1 MDPSMMAALPAMGG
15 AMPSMPKPQKPA
27 KQEEEDPDRPRTSYE
42 LAKDPD
48 IVELFDHFQIDTR
61 HLDRF
66 CRSMEKR
73 PETFEGD
80 MLKIWE
86 LCEQARSP
94 EGMLVSKIKEMEDGI
109 FVGKTVPD
117 AELNALSKKYKL
129 DKPAESKLSDVLAK
143 YDKERRKEYMEEID
157 AHLATSARPSAMVMM
172 FLKKLGTGQ
181 SLGKPGKVAPGSYA
195 ARQQQSDNDRR
206 GGGGDRR
213 GGGGARDRRSRSRD
227 RDRDRRDDRR

>member
-1 MDPSMMAALPAMGG
+1 MSGMMASMGG
-15 AMPSMPKPQKPA
+15 MPQMPKPKAAPPPV
-27 KQEEEDPDRPRTSYE
+27 EEDVDGPRTAFQ

-73 PETFEGD
+73 HDTFEGD

-94 EGMLVSKIKEMEDGI
+94 EGMLVSKIKEIVDGI

-143 YDKERRKEYMEEID
+143 YDKERRAEYLDELD

-172 FLKKLGTGQ
+172 FLKKLGTGE
-181 SLGKPGKVAPGSYA
+181 SLGKVGRVAPGSYA
-195 ARQQQSDNDRR
+195 ARQ
-206 GGGGDRR
+206 
-213 GGGGARDRRSRSRD
+213 
-227 RDRDRRDDRR
+227 

>member
-1 MDPSMMAALPAMGG
+1 
-15 AMPSMPKPQKPA
+15 MPKPQK
-27 KQEEEDPDRPRTSYE
+27 KQQEEEEDPNRPRTSFE

-117 AELNALSKKYKL
+117 ETLMAMSKKYKL

-143 YDKERRKEYMEEID
+143 YDKERRREYIEELD
-157 AHLATSARPSAMVMM
+157 AHLATSSRPSAMVMM

-181 SLGKPGKVAPGSYA
+181 SLGKPGKAAPGSYA
-195 ARQQQSDNDRR
+195 FKQQEDAKKGRS
-206 GGGGDRR
+206 GGGRGDRD
-213 GGGGARDRRSRSRD
+213 RDRSRSRD
-227 RDRDRRDDRR
+227 RDRDRGRRDDRDDRGRRDDRGDR

>member
-1 MDPSMMAALPAMGG
+1 MA
-15 AMPSMPKPQKPA
+15 SMPKVAEPA
-27 KQEEEDPDRPRTSYE
+27 KEEELDRPRTSFE

-48 IVELFDHFQIDTR
+48 IVELFDHFQIDSR

-86 LCEQARSP
+86 LCGQARSP

-117 AELNALSKKYKL
+117 KELTALSKKYKL
-129 DKPAESKLSDVLAK
+129 DREAESKLCDVLAK
-143 YDKERRKEYMEEID
+143 YDK
-157 AHLATSARPSAMVMM
+157 
-172 FLKKLGTGQ
+172 
-181 SLGKPGKVAPGSYA
+181 
-195 ARQQQSDNDRR
+195 
-206 GGGGDRR
+206 
-213 GGGGARDRRSRSRD
+213 
-227 RDRDRRDDRR
+227 

>member
-1 MDPSMMAALPAMGG
+1 MAPMPA
-15 AMPSMPKPQKPA
+15 AAPKAPA
-27 KQEEEDPDRPRTSYE
+27 KKKEEEEDPNRPRTTAE
-42 LAKDPD
+42 LMKDPD

-61 HLDRF
+61 HLERF

-73 PETFEGD
+73 AETFEGD

-117 AELNALSKKYKL
+117 AELTSMSKKYKL

-143 YDKERRKEYMEEID
+143 YDKARRKEYMEEID
-157 AHLATSARPSAMVMM
+157 QHLATSARPSAMVMM

-181 SLGKPGKVAPGSYA
+181 SLGKPGKIAPGSYA
-195 ARQQQSDNDRR
+195 ARQQEE
-206 GGGGDRR
+206 
-213 GGGGARDRRSRSRD
+213 ARDR
-227 RDRDRRDDRR
+227 

>member
-1 MDPSMMAALPAMGG
+1 MKA
-15 AMPSMPKPQKPA
+15 AMPAKPA
-27 KQEEEDPDRPRTSYE
+27 KQEEEEDPDRPRTAFE

-73 PETFEGD
+73 QETFEGD
-80 MLKIWE
+80 MLKVWE

-117 AELNALSKKYKL
+117 KALMELSKKFKL
-129 DKPAESKLSDVLAK
+129 DKEAESKLSDVLAK
-143 YDKERRKEYMEEID
+143 YDKERRKEYMEELD
-157 AHLATSARPSAMVMM
+157 AHLGTSARPSAMVMM
-172 FLKKLGTGQ
+172 NLKKLGVGQ
-181 SLGKPGKVAPGSYA
+181 SLGKPGRVAPGSYLD
-195 ARQQQSDNDRR
+195 RQQKEKNDRDRR
-206 GGGGDRR
+206 GGDRR
-213 GGGGARDRRSRSRD
+213 DDRSRSRGRD
-227 RDRDRRDDRR
+227 RDRDRDRDRGRDRDRDR

>member
-1 MDPSMMAALPAMGG
+1 MPMMDPSAMMMG
-15 AMPSMPKPQKPA
+15 AMPQMPKPKPA
-27 KQEEEDPDRPRTSYE
+27 PKEEEIDEDRPRTSFE

-73 PETFEGD
+73 QETFEGD

-109 FVGKTVPD
+109 FVGKTIPD
-117 AELNALSKKYKL
+117 KELIAMSKKYKL
-129 DKPAESKLSDVLAK
+129 DREAESKLCDVLAK
-143 YDKERRKEYMEEID
+143 YDKVRRKEYME
-157 AHLATSARPSAMVMM
+157 
-172 FLKKLGTGQ
+172 
-181 SLGKPGKVAPGSYA
+181 
-195 ARQQQSDNDRR
+195 
-206 GGGGDRR
+206 
-213 GGGGARDRRSRSRD
+213 
-227 RDRDRRDDRR
+227 

>member
-1 MDPSMMAALPAMGG
+1 MMGG
-15 AMPSMPKPQKPA
+15 AAGGMPAMPAMPDPMAVMKAAMPAAPKAKPA
-27 KQEEEDPDRPRTSYE
+27 EPEEDPDRPRTSYE

-86 LCEQARSP
+86 LCEAARSP

-117 AELNALSKKYKL
+117 KELQAISKRYKL
-129 DKPAESKLSDVLAK
+129 DKE
-143 YDKERRKEYMEEID
+143 
-157 AHLATSARPSAMVMM
+157 
-172 FLKKLGTGQ
+172 
-181 SLGKPGKVAPGSYA
+181 
-195 ARQQQSDNDRR
+195 
-206 GGGGDRR
+206 
-213 GGGGARDRRSRSRD
+213 
-227 RDRDRRDDRR
+227 

>member
-1 MDPSMMAALPAMGG
+1 MPSMPM
-15 AMPSMPKPQKPA
+15 SMPKPQK
-27 KQEEEDPDRPRTSYE
+27 KQQEEEEDPNKPRTSFE

-61 HLDRF
+61 HLERF

-117 AELNALSKKYKL
+117 QELTSLSKKYKL

-143 YDKERRKEYMEEID
+143 YDKERRKEYMEELD

-181 SLGKPGKVAPGSYA
+181 SLGKPGRVAPGSYA
-195 ARQQQSDNDRR
+195 AKQQEESRDRR
-206 GGGGDRR
+206 GGGR
-213 GGGGARDRRSRSRD
+213 GGDRD
-227 RDRDRRDDRR
+227 RDRDR

>member
-1 MDPSMMAALPAMGG
+1 MMVPGAPGNISGAPLADMLATIKAPDPKDMFA
-15 AMPSMPKPQKPA
+15 SMPKLAPPPNKD
-27 KQEEEDPDRPRTSYE
+27 EDFDRPRTSVE

-48 IVELFDHFQIDTR
+48 IVELFDHFQIDSR

-73 PETFEGD
+73 ELTFEGD

-117 AELNALSKKYKL
+117 KSLLELSKKYKL
-129 DKPAESKLSDVLAK
+129 DREAESKLCDVLAK
-143 YDKERRKEYMEEID
+143 YDKERRKEYMEELES
-157 AHLATSARPSAMVMM
+157 HLSVSARPSAMVMM
-172 FLKKLGTGQ
+172 SLKKLGTGQ
-181 SLGKPGKVAPGSYA
+181 SLGKPGRVAPGSYA
-195 ARQQQSDNDRR
+195 AKQQDERKQSGR
-206 GGGGDRR
+206 GG
-213 GGGGARDRRSRSRD
+213 
-227 RDRDRRDDRR
+227 

>member
-1 MDPSMMAALPAMGG
+1 
-15 AMPSMPKPQKPA
+15 MPKPA
-27 KQEEEDPDRPRTSYE
+27 KQEEEEDPNRPRTSFE

-73 PETFEGD
+73 HDTFEGD

-117 AELNALSKKYKL
+117 KELLELCKKYKL
-129 DKPAESKLSDVLAK
+129 DKPAETKLCDVLAK
-143 YDKERRKEYMEEID
+143 YDKAKRREYMDELEG
-157 AHLATSARPSAMVMM
+157 HLETSSRPSAMVMM
-172 FLKKLGTGQ
+172 
-181 SLGKPGKVAPGSYA
+181 S
-195 ARQQQSDNDRR
+195 
-206 GGGGDRR
+206 
-213 GGGGARDRRSRSRD
+213 
-227 RDRDRRDDRR
+227 

>member
-1 MDPSMMAALPAMGG
+1 MASMPGMGG
-15 AMPSMPKPQKPA
+15 MGAAPKPQA
-27 KQEEEDPDRPRTSYE
+27 KKAPPPEEEDPNRARTSFE

-61 HLDRF
+61 HLERF

-73 PETFEGD
+73 ELTFEGD

-117 AELNALSKKYKL
+117 AELAALSKKYKL

-143 YDKERRKEYMEEID
+143 YDKERRKEYMTEID
-157 AHLATSARPSAMVMM
+157 SHLATSARPSAMVMM

-181 SLGKPGKVAPGSYA
+181 SLGKPGRVAPGSYA
-195 ARQQQSDNDRR
+195 AREQQSKSDR
-206 GGGGDRR
+206 GGDRR
-213 GGGGARDRRSRSRD
+213 GGG
-227 RDRDRRDDRR
+227 

>member
-1 MDPSMMAALPAMGG
+1 MAPA
-15 AMPSMPKPQKPA
+15 PKPQPK
-27 KQEEEDPDRPRTSYE
+27 KKVEVQEEEDPDRPRTSFE

-48 IVELFDHFQIDTR
+48 IVELFDHFQIDSR

-73 PETFEGD
+73 PEAFEGD

-117 AELNALSKKYKL
+117 KDLMALSKKYKL
-129 DKPAESKLSDVLAK
+129 DREAETKLCDVLAK
-143 YDKERRKEYMEEID
+143 YDKERRREYMEEIE
-157 AHLATSARPSAMVMM
+157 AHLSVSARPSAMVMM
-172 FLKKLGTGQ
+172 SLKKLGTGQ
-181 SLGKPGKVAPGSYA
+181 SLGKPGRVAPGSYA
-195 ARQQQSDNDRR
+195 AKQQEERKSGRR
-206 GGGGDRR
+206 
-213 GGGGARDRRSRSRD
+213 
-227 RDRDRRDDRR
+227 

>member
-1 MDPSMMAALPAMGG
+1 MAPMPA
-15 AMPSMPKPQKPA
+15 AAPKAPA
-27 KQEEEDPDRPRTSYE
+27 KKKEEEEDPNRPRTTAE
-42 LAKDPD
+42 LMKDPD

-61 HLDRF
+61 HLERF

-73 PETFEGD
+73 AETFEGD

-109 FVGKTVPD
+109 FVGKTIPD
-117 AELNALSKKYKL
+117 ETLMNMSKKYKL

-143 YDKERRKEYMEEID
+143 YDKERRKEYLDDLD
-157 AHLATSARPSAMVMM
+157 AHLATSSRPSAMVMM

-181 SLGKPGKVAPGSYA
+181 PLGKPGKAAPGSFA
-195 ARQQQSDNDRR
+195 FKQQEDQKKGRSGGGRDDRR
-206 GGGGDRR
+206 GGG
-213 GGGGARDRRSRSRD
+213 D
-227 RDRDRRDDRR
+227 RDRSR

>member
-1 MDPSMMAALPAMGG
+1 MGAMAAMMGG
-15 AMPSMPKPQKPA
+15 CGGNMPNLANPAGSSPIPGFAMPQAVAVPA
-27 KQEEEDPDRPRTSYE
+27 KKEEEDTDRLRTSFE

-48 IVELFDHFQIDTR
+48 IVELFDHFQIDMR
-61 HLDRF
+61 HMDRF

-73 PETFEGD
+73 QETFDGD

-86 LCEQARSP
+86 LCEHARSP

-117 AELNALSKKYKL
+117 KELTNLSKKFKL

-143 YDKERRKEYMEEID
+143 YDKERRKEYMEELD

-195 ARQQQSDNDRR
+195 ARQQDERKKNE
-206 GGGGDRR
+206 
-213 GGGGARDRRSRSRD
+213 
-227 RDRDRRDDRR
+227 

>member
-1 MDPSMMAALPAMGG
+1 MMGAGPAGGMPPMPDPAMAAAMMDPSAMMGAMGNMG
-15 AMPSMPKPQKPA
+15 AMGSMPPMPKAKPKPV
-27 KQEEEDPDRPRTSYE
+27 EEEDPNKPRTSYE

-73 PETFEGD
+73 SETFEGD

-117 AELNALSKKYKL
+117 KALVELSRKFKL
-129 DKPAESKLSDVLAK
+129 DKEAETKLCDVLAK

-157 AHLATSARPSAMVMM
+157 SHLATSARPSAMVMM

-181 SLGKPGKVAPGSYA
+181 SLGKPGRVAPGSYA
-195 ARQQQSDNDRR
+195 ARQAQEGNDRR
-206 GGGGDRR
+206 GGGG
-213 GGGGARDRRSRSRD
+213 
-227 RDRDRRDDRR
+227 

>member
-1 MDPSMMAALPAMGG
+1 
-15 AMPSMPKPQKPA
+15 MPKPQK
-27 KQEEEDPDRPRTSYE
+27 KQQEEEEDPNRPRTSFE

-48 IVELFDHFQIDTR
+48 IVELFDNFQIDTR
-61 HLDRF
+61 HLERF

-117 AELNALSKKYKL
+117 KELTALSKKFKL

-157 AHLATSARPSAMVMM
+157 QHLATSARPSAMVMM

-181 SLGKPGKVAPGSYA
+181 SLGKPGRVAPGSWA
-195 ARQQQSDNDRR
+195 ARQQEEE
-206 GGGGDRR
+206 
-213 GGGGARDRRSRSRD
+213 
-227 RDRDRRDDRR
+227 

>member
-1 MDPSMMAALPAMGG
+1 MMAALPGMPG
-15 AMPSMPKPQKPA
+15 MPSMAAPPKQQQQQKK
-27 KQEEEDPDRPRTSYE
+27 KQEEEDDPNRPRTSFE

-61 HLDRF
+61 HLERF

-73 PETFEGD
+73 ELTFEGD

-117 AELNALSKKYKL
+117 AKLTELSKKYKL

-143 YDKERRKEYMEEID
+143 YDKERRAEYLDELD

-172 FLKKLGTGQ
+172 FLKKLGTGE
-181 SLGKPGKVAPGSYA
+181 SLGKVGRVAPGSYA
-195 ARQQQSDNDRR
+195 ARQQEEEKGR
-206 GGGGDRR
+206 GR
-213 GGGGARDRRSRSRD
+213 
-227 RDRDRRDDRR
+227 